1 MLQSMGSQRV
11 TEQQQLKLKIY
22 QENSMETPQLLKI
35 DSASP
40 LLGMYLKKMKTL
52 KKMHA
57 S

>member
-11 TEQQQLKLKIY
+11 TEQQQPKLKIY
-22 QENSMETPQLLKI
+22 QENSMEAPQLLKI

-40 LLGMYLKKMKTL
+40 LLGMNLKKMNTL